1 VHKLQRL
8 EREHSKP
15 IASTNAK
22 MTKKLHK
29 APKEI
34 ASVADGKRP
43 FMRKSM
49 ALKELSAYLGLSPS
63 TVSRVINGGATAHR
77 IAGSTQQRV
86 LEAAA
91 LFGYEANIIARSLRQ
106 KRTFTVGVLVPEISE
121 GYSTAVLSGID
132 DALLKEGL
140 FYFVASHR
148 HHAELLEAYPRL
160 MISRAVDGIIAVD
173 TKVSEHIPVPVVAVS
188 GHWHNPHAISVEL
201 DHHQAALLA
210 LEHLQK
216 LGHQRIAF
224 IKGQAF
230 SSDTSRRWKAIREV
244 AGKLGIMLYPELT
257 VQLRS
262 PIPGLDSGPEP
273 GHLATQ
279 ELLSRKSPFSAIFSF
294 NDVSAIGAITALRE
308 AGLHVPRDISVVGFD
323 DVLFAA
329 TSHPPLTTVRQPLR
343 EMGQMA
349 ATTLLGLIQGNSEH
363 KPGSVIT
370 VYPELIQRRSTTRFA
385 RHTAGP

>member
-1 VHKLQRL
+1 MKKKSYSLPVKAAPA
-8 EREHSKP
+8 SKSQP
-15 IASTNAK
+15 SFAGRSI
-22 MTKKLHK
+22 
-29 APKEI
+29 
-34 ASVADGKRP
+34 
-43 FMRKSM
+43 
-49 ALKELSAYLGLSPS
+49 ALKELSAYLGLSQS
-63 TVSRVINGGATAHR
+63 TVSRVINGGAKAHR
-77 IAGSTQQRV
+77 IAEETQRRV

-91 LFGYEANIIARSLRQ
+91 KFGYEANVIARSLRQ

-121 GYSTAVLSGID
+121 GYSTAVLSGIE

-173 TKVSEHIPVPVVAVS
+173 TKLSELIPVPVVAVS
-188 GHWHNPHAISVEL
+188 GHWHNQHAVSVEL
-201 DHHQAALLA
+201 DHRMAAQQA

-244 AGKLGIMLYPELT
+244 ATKLGLEIHPELV

-262 PIPGLDSGPEP
+262 PDPGPEP
-273 GHLATQ
+273 GHMATQ
-279 ELLSRKSPFSAIFSF
+279 ELLSRKSPFTAIFSF

-308 AGLHVPRDISVVGFD
+308 AGLQVPRDVSIVGFD

-349 ATTLLGLIQGNSEH
+349 ATTLLSMIQGNAGH
-363 KPGSVIT
+363 APGTVIT
-370 VYPELIQRRSTTRFA
+370 VYPELVVRKSTTRLQ
-385 RHTAGP
+385 H

>member
-1 VHKLQRL
+1 
-8 EREHSKP
+8 
-15 IASTNAK
+15 
-22 MTKKLHK
+22 MTKKPNPVPVK
-29 APKEI
+29 ASSPLKSPHSF
-34 ASVADGKRP
+34 AGK
-43 FMRKSM
+43 SI
-49 ALKELSAYLGLSPS
+49 ALKELSAYLGLSQS
-63 TVSRVINGGATAHR
+63 TVSRVINGGAKAHR
-77 IAGSTQQRV
+77 IAEETQRRV
-86 LEAAA
+86 LEAARQ
-91 LFGYEANIIARSLRQ
+91 FGYEANIIARSLRQ

-121 GYSTAVLSGID
+121 GYSTAVLGGIE

-173 TKVSEHIPVPVVAVS
+173 TKISEHIPVPVVAVS
-188 GHWHNPHAISVEL
+188 GHWHNPNAISVEL
-201 DHHQAALLA
+201 DHRLAAHQA

-244 AGKLGIMLYPELT
+244 SAKLGITHYPELT

-262 PIPGLDSGPEP
+262 PDPGPEP
-273 GHLATQ
+273 GHQATL
-279 ELLSRKSPFSAIFSF
+279 ELLSRMSKFSAIFSF

-308 AGLHVPRDISVVGFD
+308 AGLQVPRDISVVGFD

-349 ATTLLGLIQGNSEH
+349 ATTLLGLIRGEAGYT
-363 KPGSVIT
+363 PGSVIT
-370 VYPELIQRRSTTRFA
+370 VYPELVVRRSTGRVT
-385 RHTAGP
+385 HVVS

>member
-1 VHKLQRL
+1 M
-8 EREHSKP
+8 KP
-15 IASTNAK
+15 
-22 MTKKLHK
+22 
-29 APKEI
+29 
-34 ASVADGKRP
+34 
-43 FMRKSM
+43 RKSNPAITPPGGHTQFLAGKSI

-77 IAGSTQQRV
+77 IAESTQRRV
-86 LEAAA
+86 LETAAQ
-91 LFGYEANIIARSLRQ
+91 FGYEANIIARSLRQ

-121 GYSTAVLSGID
+121 GYSTAVLGGIE

-173 TKVSEHIPVPVVAVS
+173 TKVSEHISVPVVAVS
-188 GHWHNPHAISVEL
+188 GHWHNQNTISVEL
-201 DHHQAALLA
+201 DHRQAAQLA

-244 AGKLGIMLYPELT
+244 AGKLGITLYPELT
-257 VQLRS
+257 VQLLS
-262 PIPGLDSGPEP
+262 PDPGPEP
-273 GHLATQ
+273 GHLAMQ
-279 ELLSRKSPFSAIFSF
+279 ELLGRKSPFSAVFSF
-294 NDVSAIGAITALRE
+294 NDVSAVGAITALRE

-343 EMGQMA
+343 EMGQLA
-349 ATTLLGLIQGNSEH
+349 ATTLLGLIRNDGAH
-363 KPGSVIT
+363 KSGSVIT
-370 VYPELIQRRSTTRFA
+370 VYPELVVRRSTA
-385 RHTAGP
+385 RSA

>member
-1 VHKLQRL
+1 MR
-8 EREHSKP
+8 SKKKF
-15 IASTNAK
+15 AAK
-22 MTKKLHK
+22 RGEM
-29 APKEI
+29 AESPNEPV
-34 ASVADGKRP
+34 AGRSVG
-43 FMRKSM
+43 
-49 ALKELSAYLGLSPS
+49 LKELSAYLGLSPS

-77 IAGSTQQRV
+77 IAESTQRRV
-86 LEAAA
+86 LETAAR
-91 LFGYEANIIARSLRQ
+91 FGYEANIIARSLRQ

-121 GYSTAVLSGID
+121 GYSTAVLGGIE

-173 TKVSEHIPVPVVAVS
+173 TEISEHVPVPVVAVS
-188 GHWHNPHAISVEL
+188 GHWHNQRAISVEL
-201 DHHQAALLA
+201 DHRQAAHLA

-216 LGHQRIAF
+216 LGHERIAF

-244 AGKLGIMLYPELT
+244 AVKLGIVLHPELT

-262 PIPGLDSGPEP
+262 PEPGPEP
-273 GHLATQ
+273 GHAAVQ

-294 NDVSAIGAITALRE
+294 NDVSAVGAISALRE
-308 AGLHVPRDISVVGFD
+308 AGLQVPRDVSVIGFD

-343 EMGQMA
+343 QMGQMA
-349 ATTLLGLIQGNSEH
+349 ASTLLGMIQQDNEQ
-363 KPGSVIT
+363 KPGTVIT
-370 VYPELIQRRSTTRFA
+370 VHPELIVRRSTTRFTHYA
-385 RHTAGP
+385 ADTTS

>member
-1 VHKLQRL
+1 MK
-8 EREHSKP
+8 S
-15 IASTNAK
+15 
-22 MTKKLHK
+22 TKKKTATSKL
-29 APKEI
+29 
-34 ASVADGKRP
+34 ASLPSAKNTQPYAGR
-43 FMRKSM
+43 SI

-77 IAGSTQQRV
+77 IAESTQRRV
-86 LEAAA
+86 LETAAR
-91 LFGYEANIIARSLRQ
+91 FGYEANIIARSLRQ
-106 KRTFTVGVLVPEISE
+106 KRTFTIGVLVPEISE
-121 GYSTAVLSGID
+121 GYSTAVLGGVE

-188 GHWHNPHAISVEL
+188 GHWHNQHAISVEL
-201 DHHQAALLA
+201 DHRLAAQLA

-244 AGKLGIMLYPELT
+244 AGKLGIALHPELT

-262 PIPGLDSGPEP
+262 PDPGPEP

-279 ELLSRKSPFSAIFSF
+279 ELLSRKCSFSAIFSF
-294 NDVSAIGAITALRE
+294 NDVSAVGAITALRE
-308 AGLHVPRDISVVGFD
+308 AGLQVPRDVSIVGFD

-349 ATTLLGLIQGNSEH
+349 AATLLGLIQGDG
-363 KPGSVIT
+363 KLTPGSVIT
-370 VYPELIQRRSTTRFA
+370 VYPELVVRKSTTRPL
-385 RHTAGP
+385 H

>member
-1 VHKLQRL
+1 M
-8 EREHSKP
+8 KP
-15 IASTNAK
+15 G
-22 MTKKLHK
+22 KKK
-29 APKEI
+29 PATGQQK
-34 ASVADGKRP
+34 VALPGGQARP
-43 FMRKSM
+43 FGGKSV

-77 IAGSTQQRV
+77 IAESTQRRV
-86 LEAAA
+86 LETAAK
-91 LFGYEANIIARSLRQ
+91 FGYEANIIARSLRQ

-121 GYSTAVLSGID
+121 GYSTAVLGGIE

-148 HHAELLEAYPRL
+148 HHPELLEAYPRL

-188 GHWHNPHAISVEL
+188 GHWHNQHAISVEL
-201 DHHQAALLA
+201 DHRLAAQQA

-244 AGKLGIMLYPELT
+244 AGKLGITLHPELT

-262 PIPGLDSGPEP
+262 PDPGPEP
-273 GHLATQ
+273 GHLAMQ
-279 ELLSRKSPFSAIFSF
+279 ELLSRNSPFSAIFSF
-294 NDVSAIGAITALRE
+294 NDVSAVGAITALRE
-308 AGLHVPRDISVVGFD
+308 AGLHVPRDVSIVGFD

-343 EMGQMA
+343 EMGQIA
-349 ATTLLGLIQGNSEH
+349 ATTLLGMIKGDFGH
-363 KPGSVIT
+363 APGSVIT
-370 VYPELIQRRSTTRFA
+370 VYPELIVRRSTTRFA
-385 RHTAGP
+385 HNAPEAQSR

>member
-1 VHKLQRL
+1 MKKQ
-8 EREHSKP
+8 STAGSSQTKP
-15 IASTNAK
+15 PRPGAGEAPPFTG
-22 MTKKLHK
+22 K
-29 APKEI
+29 AI
-34 ASVADGKRP
+34 
-43 FMRKSM
+43 
-49 ALKELSAYLGLSPS
+49 ALKELSAYLGLSQS

-77 IAGSTQQRV
+77 IAESTQQRV

-91 LFGYEANIIARSLRQ
+91 LFGYEANVIARSLRQ
-106 KRTFTVGVLVPEISE
+106 KRTFTIGVLVPEISE
-121 GYSTAVLSGID
+121 GYSTAVLGGIE

-173 TKVSEHIPVPVVAVS
+173 TKISEHIQVPVVAVS
-188 GHWHNPHAISVEL
+188 GHWHNLSAISVEL
-201 DHHQAALLA
+201 DHMQAAHLA

-230 SSDTSRRWKAIREV
+230 SSDTSRRWRGIREV
-244 AGKLGIMLYPELT
+244 AKKLGIEMHPELT
-257 VQLRS
+257 VQLHS
-262 PIPGLDSGPEP
+262 PDPGPEP
-273 GHLATQ
+273 GHQATL
-279 ELLSRKSPFSAIFSF
+279 ELLTRKSPFSAIFCF
-294 NDVSAIGAITALRE
+294 NDVSAVGAMTALRE
-308 AGLHVPRDISVVGFD
+308 AGLQIPRDISVVGFD

-349 ATTLLGLIQGNSEH
+349 ARTLLGLIQGDGKNA
-363 KPGSVIT
+363 PGTVIT
-370 VYPELIQRRSTTRFA
+370 VYPELVTRRSTARFTRYFGEA
-385 RHTAGP
+385 AGD

>member
-1 VHKLQRL
+1 MKKKTDKAQSRSQR
-8 EREHSKP
+8 EVIGGAQRP
-15 IASTNAK
+15 AG
-22 MTKKLHK
+22 
-29 APKEI
+29 
-34 ASVADGKRP
+34 GK
-43 FMRKSM
+43 SI
-49 ALKELSAYLGLSPS
+49 ALKELSAYLGLSQS
-63 TVSRVINGGATAHR
+63 TVSRIINGGATAHR
-77 IAGSTQQRV
+77 IAEATQRRV

-91 LFGYEANIIARSLRQ
+91 LFGYEASIIARSLRQ

-121 GYSTAVLSGID
+121 GYSTAVLGGIE

-173 TKVSEHIPVPVVAVS
+173 TKVSEHLQVPVVAVS
-188 GHWHNPHAISVEL
+188 GHWHNKHAISVEL
-201 DHHQAALLA
+201 DHRLAAHQA

-244 AGKLGIMLYPELT
+244 AGKLGIALHPELT

-262 PIPGLDSGPEP
+262 PDPGPEP

-279 ELLSRKSPFSAIFSF
+279 ELLSRKSLFSAIFSF
-294 NDVSAIGAITALRE
+294 NDVSAIGAISALRE
-308 AGLHVPRDISVVGFD
+308 AGLLVPRDVSVVGFD
-323 DVLFAA
+323 DVIFAA

-343 EMGQMA
+343 QMGQTA
-349 ATTLLGLIQGNSEH
+349 ATALLGLIEGRGEH
-363 KPGSVIT
+363 KPGTVIT
-370 VYPELIQRRSTTRFA
+370 AYPELVVRKSTTRFLRSRPTIAA
-385 RHTAGP
+385 R

>member
-1 VHKLQRL
+1 MKK
-8 EREHSKP
+8 KP
-15 IASTNAK
+15 NPSSFKPTSTL
-22 MTKKLHK
+22 TVQ
-29 APKEI
+29 PPYSGRSI
-34 ASVADGKRP
+34 
-43 FMRKSM
+43 
-49 ALKELSAYLGLSPS
+49 ALKELSAYLGLSQS
-63 TVSRVINGGATAHR
+63 TVSRVINGGAKAHR
-77 IAGSTQQRV
+77 IAEETQRRV

-91 LFGYEANIIARSLRQ
+91 HFGYEANVIARSLRQ

-121 GYSTAVLSGID
+121 GYSTAVLSGIE

-173 TKVSEHIPVPVVAVS
+173 TKVSENIPVPVVAVS
-188 GHWHNPHAISVEL
+188 GHWHNQRAISVEL
-201 DHHQAALLA
+201 DHRLAAHQA

-216 LGHQRIAF
+216 LGHHRIAF

-230 SSDTSRRWKAIREV
+230 SSDTNRRWRAIRDV
-244 AGKLGIMLYPELT
+244 AAKLGIPIHPELT

-262 PIPGLDSGPEP
+262 PDPGPEP

-279 ELLSRKSPFSAIFSF
+279 ELLGRKSQFSAIFSF
-294 NDVSAIGAITALRE
+294 NDISAIGAITALRE
-308 AGLHVPRDISVVGFD
+308 AGLQVPRDVSIVGFD

-343 EMGQMA
+343 EMGHMA
-349 ATTLLGLIQGNSEH
+349 ATTLLSMIQGNASH
-363 KPGSVIT
+363 APGTVIT
-370 VYPELIQRRSTTRFA
+370 VYPELIVRRSTSRFS
-385 RHTAGP
+385 H